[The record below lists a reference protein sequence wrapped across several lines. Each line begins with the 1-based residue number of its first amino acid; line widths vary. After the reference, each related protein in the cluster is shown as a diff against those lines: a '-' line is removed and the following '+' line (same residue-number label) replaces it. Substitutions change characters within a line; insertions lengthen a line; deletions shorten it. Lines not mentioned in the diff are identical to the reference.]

1 MSKLRLKM
9 SNTLNELLTLLT
21 LEKIDKSIYR
31 GQSQD
36 LGFKALFGGQVMGQA
51 LSASQETVAKDRF
64 VHSLHS
70 YFLRPG
76 DANKPVVYEVENIRD
91 GSSFSTRRVQ
101 AIQNGKAIFY
111 MTASFQHME
120 SGFNHQD
127 VMPDVPAPEE
137 LASFTDFIIANQHYL
152 PEILRE
158 KFLAEK
164 PIDIRPVQ
172 QYNWVQP
179 KKTDSVSQMWIK
191 ANGTLP
197 EDLRIHTY
205 MLAYTSDFHFL
216 PTALLPHGASHW
228 LPNFQ
233 MATIDHAMWFHRP
246 FKFDD
251 WLLYCMD
258 SPSASNGRGLVRGQ
272 IYNRQGELVASTMQE
287 GVIRQR

>member
-1 MSKLRLKM
+1 MTRVLDELSALLKL
-9 SNTLNELLTLLT
+9 EVI
-21 LEKIDKSIYR
+21 EQGIYR

-36 LGFKALFGGQVMGQA
+36 LGFNALFGGQVMGQA
-51 LSASQETVAKDRF
+51 LSAAQETIVANRF

-76 DANKPVVYEVENIRD
+76 DATLPVVYEVEVIRD

-101 AIQNGKAIFY
+101 AVQNGKSIFY
-111 MTASFQHME
+111 MTASFQHVE
-120 SGFNHQD
+120 VGFDHQD
-127 VMPDVPAPEE
+127 TMPDVTAPEN
-137 LASFTDFIIANQHYL
+137 LPSFTDFIKANQHYI
-152 PEILRE
+152 PEPMRE

-172 QYNWVQP
+172 QYDWLQP
-179 KKTDSVSQMWIK
+179 KPTASATQMWIK
-191 ANGTLP
+191 ANGDLP
-197 EDLRIHTY
+197 DDLGIHTY
-205 MLAYTSDFHFL
+205 MLAYTSDLNFL

-228 LPNFQ
+228 QPNFQ
-233 MATIDHAMWFHRP
+233 IATIDHAMWFHRP
-246 FKFDD
+246 FRFDD

>member
-1 MSKLRLKM
+1 MTSVLD
-9 SNTLNELLTLLT
+9 ELSALLT
-21 LEKIDKSIYR
+21 LEVIEQGIYR

-36 LGFKALFGGQVMGQA
+36 LGFNALFGGQVMGQA
-51 LSASQETVAKDRF
+51 LSAAQETIVADRF
-64 VHSLHS
+64 VNSLHS

-76 DANKPVVYEVENIRD
+76 DASLPVVYEVEVIRD

-101 AIQNGKAIFY
+101 AVQNGKSIFY
-111 MTASFQHME
+111 MTASFQHAE
-120 SGFNHQD
+120 KGFDHQD
-127 VMPDVPAPEE
+127 TMPDVAAPED
-137 LASFTDFIIANQHYL
+137 LPSFTDYIKANQEHI
-152 PEILRE
+152 PESMRE

-172 QYNWVQP
+172 QYNWLQP
-179 KKTDSVSQMWIK
+179 TPTNSANQMWIK
-191 ANGTLP
+191 ANGDLP
-197 EDLRIHTY
+197 DDLGIHTY
-205 MLAYTSDFHFL
+205 MLAYTSDLNFL

-228 LPNFQ
+228 QPNFQ
-233 MATIDHAMWFHRP
+233 IATIDHAMWFHRP
-246 FKFDD
+246 FRFDD